1 MLVVAGDGGRA
12 KSGPGQRSRL
22 LQPPARCRP
31 LVPHSRADAVAKAV
45 RVSAATVGIEHRPI
59 QTGVEGLADVRKPG
73 AAVWTEHRPI
83 QFGRVAFPTLRPPR
97 LSAVRGTG
105 AVDEAWKTHGRCR
118 SGQCRCGS
126 RTEYQEHHQELTPG
140 DTKADPFVINGTAL
154 TGLSTL
160 CPRRRSSSNQLAVV
174 KGWTTPSTTS
184 ADRRFRL
191 FAMPPVPKHRPIQSA
206 KEVRRKPPN
215 TVDIYSIRA

>member
-1 MLVVAGDGGRA
+1 MTTPAEEREALSGVVERVVFHNPENGFAVLRVRVRGSFQPATVVGR

-31 LVPHSRADAVAKAV
+31 LVPHSRSDAVAKAV

-97 LSAVRGTG
+97 LWFCRGPAPWTKRGKRTTAVPL
-105 AVDEAWKTHGRCR
+105 A
-118 SGQCRCGS
+118 GS
-126 RTEYQEHHQELTPG
+126 VRQP
-140 DTKADPFVINGTAL
+140 DRV
-154 TGLSTL
+154 
-160 CPRRRSSSNQLAVV
+160 SSDII
-174 KGWTTPSTTS
+174 KG
-184 ADRRFRL
+184 
-191 FAMPPVPKHRPIQSA
+191 
-206 KEVRRKPPN
+206 
-215 TVDIYSIRA
+215 